1 MDKLLAGAV
10 GGIAATA
17 PMTAVMVA
25 LQQASPAARAQ
36 SLPPKQITVELA
48 ERAGL
53 GRELDG
59 AREDAATTV
68 SHFGYG
74 GAVGALYPYASDVL
88 PGPTLVKGALF
99 GLGVWA
105 ASYLGWIPAA
115 GILRTATRE
124 PAGRNAMMVASHLV
138 WGAATAAIS
147 KRLLRGAA
155 HERRSGRDRRAERD
169 RRRGRDRRR
178 RAEAEDT
185 VAGIGAADGGRGWS
199 TDGSGA
205 AVGESR

>member
-1 MDKLLAGAV
+1 MDRLLAGAV

-25 LQQASPAARAQ
+25 LQHASPAARAQ

-59 AREDAATTV
+59 TGEDAATTV

-74 GAVGALYPYASDVL
+74 GAVGALYPYVGERL
-88 PGPTLVKGALF
+88 PGPTLLKGALF

-115 GILRTATRE
+115 GILRPATRE
-124 PAGRNAMMVASHLV
+124 PAGRNAMMIASHLV

-147 KRLLRGAA
+147 ERLLRGREPR
-155 HERRSGRDRRAERD
+155 ERRSGRE

-178 RAEAEDT
+178 RGDAEDT
-185 VAGIGAADGGRGWS
+185 VAGVGAADVGRGWS
-199 TDGSGA
+199 ADGSGPA
-205 AVGESR
+205 FGESA